1 MSEPHDEPDAAPVDA
16 VQADAVQADAA
27 PAEVV
32 FAEAAPA
39 DAAPKAERARGVL
52 YIVAT
57 PIGNLEDLTLRALR
71 VLREVDAI
79 LAEDTRHTR
88 KLCERH
94 AIGTQLRAFHAHSPA
109 HLVTRVVDELLAGA
123 RLALVS
129 DAGTPLVSDPGASL
143 VAAAANAGVRVE
155 ALPGASAPLAALTVA
170 GVRADGFRFVGFLP
184 RSGSRRRRALEHL
197 GKDPQTTVLFES
209 PNRLADTL
217 VDLAEHAGKA
227 RRGAVCREL
236 TKAYEEVARGTLAE
250 LAARFADGTR
260 GEVTIVVEGTGNAD
274 DEEETS
280 DEAVESLVRAAL
292 AGGASVRDAAR
303 QLAEATTLGKREAYQ
318 RVLALSSEDVDESD
332 ASIDDAGESGEIA

>member
-1 MSEPHDEPDAAPVDA
+1 VSAPDESDV
-16 VQADAVQADAA
+16 
-27 PAEVV
+27 
-32 FAEAAPA
+32 EASPRV
-39 DAAPKAERARGVL
+39 ERARGVL
-52 YIVAT
+52 YVVAT

-94 AIGTQLRAFHAHSPA
+94 AIGTPLRAFHAHSPPQ
-109 HLVTRVVDELLAGA
+109 LVTRVVDELLAGG

-170 GVRADGFRFVGFLP
+170 GLRADGFRFVGFLP
-184 RSGSRRRRALEHL
+184 RSGARRRRALESL
-197 GKDPQTTVLFES
+197 AKDAQTTVLFES

-217 VDLAEHAGKA
+217 VDLAESAGA
-227 RRGAVCREL
+227 LRRAAVCREL

-250 LAARFADGTR
+250 LAERFAEGTR
-260 GEVTIVVEGTGNAD
+260 GEVTIVVEGTGDEAD
-274 DEEETS
+274 AEETS
-280 DEAVESLVRAAL
+280 DEAVESQVRAAL
-292 AGGASVRDAAR
+292 ASGASVRDAAR
-303 QLAEATTLGKREAYQ
+303 QLAESTTLGKREAYQ
-318 RVLALSSEDVDESD
+318 RVLAIAGESAD
-332 ASIDDAGESGEIA
+332 DDAGEASD

>member
-1 MSEPHDEPDAAPVDA
+1 MTVD
-16 VQADAVQADAA
+16 DGG
-27 PAEVV
+27 AESG
-32 FAEAAPA
+32 AIARP
-39 DAAPKAERARGVL
+39 RGVL
-52 YIVAT
+52 YVVAT

-71 VLREVDAI
+71 VLREVDAV

-94 AIGTQLRAFHAHSPA
+94 AIGTPLRAFHAHSPPQV
-109 HLVTRVVDELLAGA
+109 VTRLVDELLGGA

-170 GVRADGFRFVGFLP
+170 GLRADGFRFVGFLP
-184 RSGSRRRRALEHL
+184 RSGARRRRALERL
-197 GKDPQTTVLFES
+197 ARDPQTTVLFEA

-217 VDLAEHAGKA
+217 VDLAESAGA
-227 RRGAVCREL
+227 TRRAAVCREL
-236 TKAYEEVARGTLAE
+236 TKAYEEVARGTLSE

-260 GEVTIVVEGTGNAD
+260 GEVTIVVERTG
-274 DEEETS
+274 EEPKAEKTS
-280 DEAVESLVRAAL
+280 DDAVKSIVRATL
-292 AGGASVRDAAR
+292 ASGATVRDAAR

-318 RVLALSSEDVDESD
+318 RVLALSSGEPDADAPDDE
-332 ASIDDAGESGEIA
+332 